1 MRLSLRVMRRL
12 DRIFV
17 LSQQKRLEVGAVLEH
32 QAVQDIKSWP
42 VAGLTG
48 RRKILTPVTEIT
60 KDNLLDVL
68 EKAMYVHAKNAAEIE
83 YLWNYY
89 KGSQDIQFKQ
99 KYVRDLINEKVTVNR
114 ANEIVSFKSAFL
126 LEEPI
131 QYISHGG
138 SETVSKLVNSLNDM
152 MRAAGKE
159 ASDKELVDWFH
170 ICGVAPRLAIA
181 DPENEDVP
189 FAIYSLD
196 PRKAFAIYHDG
207 IGEKALAGVTLG
219 TNESG
224 ELTKDVYTRNAHY
237 FVVGNSV
244 TLLSTPQYD
253 GVPLVEYINNAA
265 RMGAFEG
272 VISILNNINL
282 LESNAVDSVED
293 FVNGFDVFENCEIDD
308 GDYSKLA
315 IGGNAVKVKTTSPGL
330 PARVYRVSSEIN
342 QSGVQTRIDDLT
354 DAYLEICG
362 MPNRNGGTSTSDTG
376 TAVIFRDGWST
387 AVSRAKDTETL
398 FRRSER
404 EFCRIVLNICKV
416 NGVKVPKLSE
426 FEPEFLAHKLS
437 NLQSRVQALCEML
450 NNPKIH
456 PKHAYNAAGSGVFD
470 DVEAAYR
477 DGMKWMEE
485 TQAKEE
491 AALNARLTDG
501 EEETASNERLVNGDG
516 TNDTGTVQTG

>member
-1 MRLSLRVMRRL
+1 M
-12 DRIFV
+12 
-17 LSQQKRLEVGAVLEH
+17 LEY

-48 RRKILTPVTEIT
+48 RRKILTPVKEIT
-60 KDNLLDVL
+60 RNNLLDVL
-68 EKAMYVHAKNAAEIE
+68 NTAMSIHAQNAAEIN

-89 KGSQDIQFKQ
+89 KGSQDIQFKV

-114 ANEIVSFKSAFL
+114 ANEIVSFKSSFL

-138 SETVSKLVNSLNDM
+138 DENVSALVNELNDM
-152 MRAAGKE
+152 MRAVGKE

-196 PRKAFAIYHDG
+196 PRKAFVIYNDG
-207 IGEKALAGVTLG
+207 IGEKPLAGVTLG
-219 TNESG
+219 KTEQD
-224 ELTKDVYTRNAHY
+224 ELTADVYTRNEHY
-237 FVVGNSV
+237 FVVGDSI
-244 TLLSTPQYD
+244 TLLSTPQYG
-253 GVPLVEYINNAA
+253 GVPLVEYVNNAA
-265 RMGAFEG
+265 RMGAFES

-293 FVNGFDVFENCEIDD
+293 FVNGFDVFVNCEIDD

-330 PARVYRVSSEIN
+330 PARVYRVSSEID

-354 DAYLEICG
+354 TAYLEICG
-362 MPNRNGGTSTSDTG
+362 MPNRNGGNSSTSDTG
-376 TAVIFRDGWST
+376 TATIFRDGWAT
-387 AVSRAKDTETL
+387 AVSRSKDTETL

-404 EFCRIVLNICKV
+404 EFCKIVLNICKV
-416 NGVKVPKLSE
+416 NGVAVPKLSE

-437 NLQSRVQALCEML
+437 NLQSRVQSLCEML
-450 NNPKIH
+450 NNQKIH
-456 PKHAYNAAGSGVFD
+456 PKHAYNAAGSGLFD

-485 TQAKEE
+485 NQAKEE

-501 EEETASNERLVNGDG
+501 DEETVPDERLVNGDAEF
-516 TNDTGTVQTG
+516 DTGTV

>member
-1 MRLSLRVMRRL
+1 M
-12 DRIFV
+12 
-17 LSQQKRLEVGAVLEH
+17 LEY

-48 RRKILTPVTEIT
+48 RRKILTPVKEIT
-60 KDNLLDVL
+60 RSNLLDVL
-68 EKAMYVHAKNAAEIE
+68 NTALSAHAQNAAEIN

-89 KGSQDIQFKQ
+89 KGSQDIQFKV
-99 KYVRDLINEKVTVNR
+99 KYVRELINEKVTVNR
-114 ANEIVSFKSAFL
+114 ANEIVSFKSSFL

-138 SETVSKLVNSLNDM
+138 DENVSALVNELNDM
-152 MRAAGKE
+152 MRAVGKE

-196 PRKAFAIYHDG
+196 PRKAFVIYHDG
-207 IGEKALAGVTLG
+207 IGEKPLAGVTLG
-219 TNESG
+219 KTEKD
-224 ELTKDVYTRNAHY
+224 ELTADVYTRNAHY

-244 TLLSTPQYD
+244 TLLSAPQYG
-253 GVPLVEYINNAA
+253 GVPLVEYVNNGA
-265 RMGAFEG
+265 RMGAFES

-362 MPNRNGGTSTSDTG
+362 MPNRNGGNSTSDTG

-404 EFCRIVLNICKV
+404 EFCKIVLNICKV
-416 NGVKVPKLSE
+416 NGVAVPKLSE

-437 NLQSRVQALCEML
+437 NLQSRVQSLCEML

-456 PKHAYNAAGSGVFD
+456 PKHAYNAAGSGLFD

-485 TQAKEE
+485 NEAKEE
-491 AALNARLTDG
+491 AALN
-501 EEETASNERLVNGDG
+501 ERLVTVDG
-516 TNDTGTVQTG
+516 TDDAWSVQTGGQSAEHPEQEDSNEVSEN

>member
-1 MRLSLRVMRRL
+1 MRLSLRVRRRL

-17 LSQQKRLEVGAVLEH
+17 LSQRKRLEVGAVLEH
-32 QAVQDIKSWP
+32 YSVAAITRWP
-42 VAGLTG
+42 AAGLTG
-48 RRKILTPVTEIT
+48 RRKIFTAASEINIG
-60 KDNLLDVL
+60 NLLSVL
-68 EKAMYVHAKNAAEIE
+68 ETALSDHAKNAAEID

-89 KGSQDIQFKQ
+89 KGRQDIQFKE
-99 KYVRDLINEKVTVNR
+99 KYVRETINEKVTVNR

-138 SETVSKLVNSLNDM
+138 NETASKQVNALNDM
-152 MRAAGKE
+152 MRIAGKE
-159 ASDKELVDWFH
+159 ACDKELVDWFH

-181 DPENEDVP
+181 DPENKDVP

-196 PRKAFAIYHDG
+196 PRKAFVIYHCG
-207 IGEKALAGVTLG
+207 LGEKRLAGVTLG
-219 TNESG
+219 KTEDG
-224 ELTKDVYTRNAHY
+224 TQTADVYTKKAH
-237 FVVGNSV
+237 FRVN
-244 TLLSTPQYD
+244 LSDKTVAILSAPQYD
-253 GVPLVEYINNAA
+253 CVPMVEYVNNAA
-265 RMGAFEG
+265 RMGSFEN

-354 DAYLEICG
+354 AAYLEICG

-404 EFCRIVLNICKV
+404 EFCQIVLNICEV
-416 NGVKVPKLSE
+416 NGVEVPKLSE

-456 PKHAYNAAGSGVFD
+456 PKHAYNAAGPGVFD

-477 DGMKWMEE
+477 DGMKWMEDN
-485 TQAKEE
+485 QAKEE
-491 AALNARLTDG
+491 AALNARLVSDIGNENADERIVKEDG
-501 EEETASNERLVNGDG
+501 SE
-516 TNDTGTVQTG
+516 NDA